1 MRRGDEKKQAI
12 LDVAERL
19 FYLKGYEQTSVQ
31 DVLNVL
37 KASKGSFYHHFES
50 KYAVLE
56 MLCSNRAERALQKA
70 EEALGRET
78 DSLRRLNVLLYYA
91 LPIREGEEQFLTL
104 LLPMIFLE
112 NGGALHARYVKALAE
127 VFLPRLRPVLTQACA
142 EGMVH
147 LYHPL
152 HMADILMALL
162 NQCWLD
168 AAKHMTDMLY
178 KGSAADPV
186 SLMEIL
192 QAYRFAMERILDAP
206 YGSLDLIK
214 LPELAQTVSR
224 VMTDMRLMR

>member
-31 DVLNVL
+31 DLLDVL

-56 MLCSNRAERALQKA
+56 MLCVNRAEKALAAA
-70 EEALGRET
+70 EEALGKET
-78 DSLRRLNVLLYYA
+78 ESMKRLDVLLHYA
-91 LPIREGEEQFLTL
+91 MPIREGEEQFLTL

-112 NGGALHARYVKALAE
+112 NSHTLYTQYSQALLNTFFPKMQVLLNQAAE
-127 VFLPRLRPVLTQACA
+127 

-147 LYHPL
+147 LYYPVYTQD
-152 HMADILMALL
+152 MLMALL
-162 NQCWLD
+162 NQCWFE
-168 AAKHMTDMLY
+168 AARYVMEAHHKNGPAD
-178 KGSAADPV
+178 SAE
-186 SLMEIL
+186 LMELL

-206 YGSLDLIK
+206 YGSLELIT
-214 LPELAQTVSR
+214 LSELAQTVSR
-224 VMTDMRLMR
+224 VLTELRLN